1 MKTVSTRSIW
11 LGSLITVVIAVLLI
25 SGCSPPNQPP
35 VIANLTASEERISPS
50 ARDQFKCIASDPD
63 GDELEYNWSASDGHI
78 SGEGAIITWT
88 APQSPSS
95 YTIMVKVTDDRGG
108 EATAQLTI
116 GVEVNHPPVIE
127 SLTAG
132 RSTIKQA
139 ESTPVKCI
147 ASDPDGDE
155 LSYEWSSI
163 AGNFSGKGPAVT
175 WISPN
180 SCATFTISV
189 TISDG
194 RGGKATEKIDIK
206 VEKPG

>member
-1 MKTVSTRSIW
+1 MKAVLTRSIW
-11 LGSLITVVIAVLLI
+11 LGGLIAMVIAVLFI
-25 SGCSPPNQPP
+25 IGCSPPNQPP
-35 VIANLTASEERISPS
+35 VITNLTVSEERISPS
-50 ARDQFKCIASDPD
+50 ARDQLECIVSDPD

-78 SGEGAIITWT
+78 SGKGAIITWT
-88 APQSPSS
+88 APQTPGS
-95 YTIMVKVTDDRGG
+95 YTITVEVTDDRGG
-108 EATAQLTI
+108 EAAAQMTI
-116 GVEVNHPPVIE
+116 AVEVNRPPVIE
-127 SLTAG
+127 SLTAE

-139 ESTPVKCI
+139 ESTPVRCV

-155 LSYEWSSI
+155 LSYEWSAI

-194 RGGKATEKIDIK
+194 RGGEATEKMDIK